1 MPAALC
7 LKCLTWQPRYLFW
20 VTYNIVIA
28 ILCVKGTNLSTLTP
42 SHLLQFDGAFTIFYN
57 ASATYS
63 IPMLINALT
72 NSILSLQANKT
83 GSTAQVISTTNLP
96 WTADSGQNR
105 FNNGAFSSIILI
117 GMAFIAV
124 APTFA
129 VYMVKDR
136 EVNLSEKWGMLPL
149 KLKL

>member
-1 MPAALC
+1 MID
-7 LKCLTWQPRYLFW
+7 
-20 VTYNIVIA
+20 NIVIA

-136 EVNLSEKWGMLPL
+136 EVNLSEKWGMLFL
-149 KLKL
+149 KLKP

>member
-1 MPAALC
+1 M
-7 LKCLTWQPRYLFW
+7 
-20 VTYNIVIA
+20 TYSIVIA
-28 ILCVKGTNLSTLTP
+28 IFCIETNLLTLTP
-42 SHLLQFDGAFTIFYN
+42 THLLQFDGAFTIFYN
-57 ASATYS
+57 ASATYG

-96 WTADSGQNR
+96 WTADSGQNLY
-105 FNNGAFSSIILI
+105 NNGAFSSIILI
-117 GMAFIAV
+117 GMAFVAV

-136 EVNLSEKWGMLPL
+136 EVNLSEEWVCCSKNKQNFVPL
-149 KLKL
+149 SL